1 MKPLT
6 MSECMRSVLILLLNF
21 ILAFACTFLLIL
33 ALSSPSPSE
42 IKSMLELYAILGAVL
57 GYLLIFYPSASYLSM
72 KKHFSKLRYSFLYSP
87 LISLSLVLGFSAF
100 GVRRRSQLVYVL
112 GLFLWC
118 ELWALIGMIKIKRNK
133 QSEPEEN
140 DDGYI

>member
-1 MKPLT
+1 MK
-6 MSECMRSVLILLLNF
+6 SFLILLLNF
-21 ILAFACTFLLIL
+21 LLSVGYMFGI
-33 ALSSPSPSE
+33 
-42 IKSMLELYAILGAVL
+42 IVLELSTPDELSMVPLVLVPFAI
-57 GYLLIFYPSASYLSM
+57 YLIVFFPAASYLSM
-72 KKHFSKLRYSFLYSP
+72 KKHFSKLRYSFLYS
-87 LISLSLVLGFSAF
+87 LLVSLSLVCGYSVF
-100 GVRRRSQLVYVL
+100 GVRRRNQLLFAL